1 MQGYKNEM
9 FKYIIAIFT
18 GLPLLLQAQTITLS
32 KRTEIHGHRGF
43 RGHFPENTLTAFKEA
58 VKLGVDA
65 IELDVIISK
74 DSQVVVSHEPW
85 FNYKFCSEPNG
96 EKVKALK
103 QHNLYRLTYAE
114 IKTYDCGLRAN
125 GEFPLQQACAE
136 YKPLLSEVIEVLDQ
150 FCRDNN
156 FPLVTYNIEIKSG
169 KIGDG
174 KWHPEPQKIAEL
186 LHNVIKPYN
195 IGDRILIQS
204 FDTRSLQAIHKL
216 DPELRIGL
224 LIANTGSVDHNIRKL
239 GFTPY
244 MYNPA
249 LKLTKEHTVKQ
260 AHQHGCKI
268 IPWTINRDEDMRRL
282 IEWGVDG
289 LITDYPDVALKLR
302 KS

>member
-1 MQGYKNEM
+1 ML
-9 FKYIIAIFT
+9 KYIITLFLV
-18 GLPLLLQAQTITLS
+18 LPQLLQAQIITLS
-32 KRTEIHGHRGF
+32 KKTEIHGHRGF

-103 QHNLYRLTYAE
+103 QHNLHRMTYAE
-114 IKTYDCGLRAN
+114 IRAYDCGQRVN
-125 GEFPLQQACAE
+125 SEFPMQQASAE

-156 FPLVTYNIEIKSG
+156 YPLVTYNIEIKSG
-169 KIGDG
+169 KVGDG
-174 KWHPEPQKIAEL
+174 KWHPDPQRIAEL
-186 LHNVIKPYN
+186 LHNVITPYN
-195 IGDRILIQS
+195 IAERILVQS
-204 FDTRSLQAIHKL
+204 FDIRSLQAVHKL

-224 LIANTGSVDHNIRKL
+224 LVANTGSVDNNIRKL

-249 LKLTKEHTVKQ
+249 LKLTKEHTIKQ
-260 AHQHGCKI
+260 AHQHGCRV
-268 IPWTINRDEDMRRL
+268 IPWTINHDEDMKRL

-289 LITDYPDVALKLR
+289 LITDYPDVAVKLR

>member
-1 MQGYKNEM
+1 M
-9 FKYIIAIFT
+9 FKYITGIFIA
-18 GLPLLLQAQTITLS
+18 LPLLLQAQTITLS

-43 RGHFPENTLTAFKEA
+43 RGHFPENTLTAFREA
-58 VKLGVDA
+58 AKLGVDA
-65 IELDVIISK
+65 VELDVVISK

-85 FNYKFCSEPNG
+85 FNYKICTEPTG

-103 QHNLYRLTYAE
+103 QHNLYKLTYAE
-114 IKTYDCGLRAN
+114 IRTYDCGKRGN
-125 GEFPLQQACAE
+125 SEFPLQQAIPE
-136 YKPLLSEVIEVLDQ
+136 HKPLLSETIEQIDQ
-150 FCRDNN
+150 YCRDNN
-156 FPLVTYNIEIKSG
+156 LPMVTYNIEIKSG

-174 KWHPEPQKIAEL
+174 KWHPEPQRIAEL
-186 LHNVIKPYN
+186 LHRVLEQYGIS
-195 IGDRILIQS
+195 GRILVQS
-204 FDTRSLQAIHKL
+204 FDVRSLQAMHKL
-216 DPELRIGL
+216 EPELRIGL

-268 IPWTINRDEDMRRL
+268 IPWTVNQEDDMKRL

-289 LITDYPDVALKLR
+289 LITDYPDVALRLR

>member
-1 MQGYKNEM
+1 ML
-9 FKYIIAIFT
+9 KYIFCICSIV
-18 GLPLLLQAQTITLS
+18 PLFLKAQTRTLS
-32 KRTEIHGHRGF
+32 KTIEIHGHRGF

-65 IELDVIISK
+65 VELDIIISK

-85 FNYKFCSEPNG
+85 FNYKICTEPDG
-96 EKVKALK
+96 ERVKALK
-103 QHNLYRLTYAE
+103 QHNLFHMDYAE
-114 IKTYDCGLRAN
+114 IRLYDCGIRGN
-125 GEFPLQQACAE
+125 SEFPRQQALQE
-136 YKPLLSEVIEVLDQ
+136 YKPLLNEMIAVIDAY
-150 FCRDNN
+150 CRDNG

-174 KWHPEPQKIAEL
+174 KWHPEPQRIAALVYET
-186 LHNVIKPYN
+186 IKPFN
-195 IGDRILIQS
+195 IDERILIQS
-204 FDTRSLQAIHKL
+204 FDIRSLQAIHKL

-268 IPWTINRDEDMRRL
+268 IPWTVNHPEDMQRL
-282 IEWGVDG
+282 IGWGVDG
-289 LITDYPDVALKLR
+289 LITDYPNIALPLR
-302 KS
+302 NNLY

>member
-1 MQGYKNEM
+1 M
-9 FKYIIAIFT
+9 FKYFITILVV
-18 GLPLLLQAQTITLS
+18 LPQLLQAQIITLS
-32 KRTEIHGHRGF
+32 KKTEIHGHRGF

-65 IELDVIISK
+65 VELDVIVSK
-74 DSQVVVSHEPW
+74 DSQLVVSHEPW

-103 QHNLYRLTYAE
+103 QHNLHRMTYAE
-114 IKTYDCGLRAN
+114 IRAYDCGQRVN
-125 GEFPLQQACAE
+125 SEFPLQKACAE

-156 FPLVTYNIEIKSG
+156 LPLVTYNIEIKSG
-169 KIGDG
+169 KVGDG
-174 KWHPEPQKIAEL
+174 KWHPEPQRIAEL
-186 LHNVIKPYN
+186 LHNVIAPYN
-195 IGDRILIQS
+195 IGDRILVQS
-204 FDTRSLQAIHKL
+204 FDVRSLQAVHKL
-216 DPELRIGL
+216 DPALRIGL

-249 LKLTKEHTVKQ
+249 MKLTKEHTIKQ

-268 IPWTINRDEDMRRL
+268 IPWTINHDEDMKRL

-289 LITDYPDVALKLR
+289 LITDFPDVALKLR

>member
-1 MQGYKNEM
+1 MSK
-9 FKYIIAIFT
+9 
-18 GLPLLLQAQTITLS
+18 TI
-32 KRTEIHGHRGF
+32 EIHGHRGF

-65 IELDVIISK
+65 VELDIIISK

-85 FNYKFCSEPNG
+85 FNYKICTEPDG
-96 EKVKALK
+96 ERVKALK
-103 QHNLYRLTYAE
+103 QHNLFHMDYAE
-114 IKTYDCGLRAN
+114 IRLYDCGSRGN
-125 GEFPLQQACAE
+125 SEFPRQQALKE
-136 YKPLLSEVIEVLDQ
+136 YKPLLNEMITVIDAY
-150 FCRDNN
+150 CRDNG

-174 KWHPEPQKIAEL
+174 KWHPEPQRIAALVYET
-186 LHNVIKPYN
+186 IKPFN
-195 IGDRILIQS
+195 IDERILIQS

-216 DPELRIGL
+216 DPKLRIGL

-268 IPWTINRDEDMRRL
+268 IPWTVNRPEDMQRL
-282 IEWGVDG
+282 IGWGVDG
-289 LITDYPDVALKLR
+289 LITDYPNIALPLR
-302 KS
+302 NNLY